1 MPKSNTYSFEVIN
14 NVFLDDTPVTFG
26 GELYISL
33 HTANPVGGN
42 QLTSEATYTN
52 YARQFV
58 DRSSAGWNLSQ
69 NGSGNWR
76 VNNQTDIVFPAAG
89 SGPQTITHVGVGT
102 AASGA
107 GVLLYIGT
115 IADGDVDVGVTPKIL
130 SGQLTITEE

>member
-1 MPKSNTYSFEVIN
+1 MPKSNTFSSLVIN
-14 NVFLDDTPVTFG
+14 NLFLDNNPVTLGNEF
-26 GELYISL
+26 YISL

-58 DRSSAGWNLSQ
+58 DRSGSGWNLSQ